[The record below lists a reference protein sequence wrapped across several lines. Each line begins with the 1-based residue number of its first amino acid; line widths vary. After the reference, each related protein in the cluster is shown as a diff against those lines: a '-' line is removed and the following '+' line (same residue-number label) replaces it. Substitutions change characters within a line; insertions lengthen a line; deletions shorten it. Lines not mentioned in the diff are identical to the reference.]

1 MIQNMTCQFAWS
13 MMMPATVGP
22 AAGANAM
29 TMPNT
34 PMAVPRR
41 SMGNVHMSTVI
52 TSGMRMPA
60 PAAWIKRPASNTGKF
75 GPQAAS
81 AVPAVNRTMDARNSR
96 RVVKRS
102 VRNAVMGT
110 MMALTSVNPV
120 VNHCA
125 TAASTHISL
134 MIDGSAGATT
144 VWFST
149 VTKVP
154 NTSTISMTICLRVS
168 PQSAIAAPFR
178 ARPVPV
184 RARGSADER
193 TGLRRLSGSLN
204 ALRCRIRIEKASE
217 ENNVPEARG
226 LNGDVEDDAVVLSAI
241 ITRGSLPGASC
252 WRQTTQSLR
261 ACQILLTNA
270 GGI

>member
-1 MIQNMTCQFAWS
+1 
-13 MMMPATVGP
+13 
-22 AAGANAM
+22 
-29 TMPNT
+29 
-34 PMAVPRR
+34 
-41 SMGNVHMSTVI
+41 
-52 TSGMRMPA
+52 
-60 PAAWIKRPASNTGKF
+60 
-75 GPQAAS
+75 
-81 AVPAVNRTMDARNSR
+81 MDARNSR

-125 TAASTHISL
+125 TAASTLISL

-154 NTSTISMTICLRVS
+154 NTSTISMMICLRVR
-168 PQSAIAAPFR
+168 PQLAIAAPFR

-204 ALRCRIRIEKASE
+204 ALRCRIRIEKASG
-217 ENNVPEARG
+217 ENDAPEARRR
-226 LNGDVEDDAVVLSAI
+226 NGDVADDAVVLPI
-241 ITRGSLPGASC
+241 IVTRESLRGVRYR
-252 WRQTTQSLR
+252 RQTTQSLR
-261 ACQILLTNA
+261 TCQILPTNA
-270 GGI
+270 GGISPTVCRQYFATVNSRKKGGLRPSAASPIVRATT

>member
-1 MIQNMTCQFAWS
+1 
-13 MMMPATVGP
+13 
-22 AAGANAM
+22 
-29 TMPNT
+29 
-34 PMAVPRR
+34 
-41 SMGNVHMSTVI
+41 
-52 TSGMRMPA
+52 
-60 PAAWIKRPASNTGKF
+60 
-75 GPQAAS
+75 
-81 AVPAVNRTMDARNSR
+81 MDARNSR

-110 MMALTSVNPV
+110 IMALTRVNPV
-120 VNHCA
+120 VSHCA
-125 TAASTHISL
+125 TAASTLISL

-154 NTSTISMTICLRVS
+154 NTSTISMTICLRVR

-178 ARPVPV
+178 ARPFPI

-204 ALRCRIRIEKASE
+204 ALRCRIRSEKASD

-226 LNGDVEDDAVVLSAI
+226 RNGDVADDAVVLPI
-241 ITRGSLPGASC
+241 IVTRENMRGVRYG
-252 WRQTTQSLR
+252 RQTTQSLR
-261 ACQILLTNA
+261 ACQILPTNA
-270 GGI
+270 GGVSPTVRRHYFAAVNSRKIGVAHLPGIPYSSCHNLIP

>member
-1 MIQNMTCQFAWS
+1 MTAAHSTAMIQNITCQFAWS

-41 SMGNVHMSTVI
+41 STGNVHMSTVI

-60 PAAWIKRPASNTGKF
+60 PAAWIRRPASSTGKS

-81 AVPAVNRTMDARNSR
+81 AVPAVNRSMDARNSR

-110 MMALTSVNPV
+110 IMALTRVNPV
-120 VNHCA
+120 VSHCA
-125 TAASTHISL
+125 TAASMLISL

-144 VWFST
+144 VWFRT

-154 NTSTISMTICLRVS
+154 NTSTISMTICLRVR
-168 PQSAIAAPFR
+168 PQPAIAAPFR
-178 ARPVPV
+178 ARPFPV
-184 RARGSADER
+184 RACGSADER

-204 ALRCRIRIEKASE
+204 ALRCRIRIEKASD

-226 LNGDVEDDAVVLSAI
+226 RNGDVAGDAVVLPI
-241 ITRGSLPGASC
+241 IVTRASSC
-252 WRQTTQSLR
+252 SMLCGR
-261 ACQILLTNA
+261 
-270 GGI
+270 